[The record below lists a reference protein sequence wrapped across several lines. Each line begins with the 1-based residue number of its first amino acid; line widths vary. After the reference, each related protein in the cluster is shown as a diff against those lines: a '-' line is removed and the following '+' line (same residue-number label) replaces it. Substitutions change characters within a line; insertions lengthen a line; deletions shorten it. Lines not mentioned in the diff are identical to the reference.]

1 MIGDRISIE
10 FTRLVAE
17 QGREAAWVMHC
28 VFTIACSAD
37 LGFGQIGKELGAR
50 WRALSDAEKKE
61 YS

>member
-1 MIGDRISIE
+1 VGYALR
-10 FTRLVAE
+10 V
-17 QGREAAWVMHC
+17 HNC
-28 VFTIACSAD
+28 VSAD

>member
-1 MIGDRISIE
+1 MGYALR
-10 FTRLVAE
+10 V
-17 QGREAAWVMHC
+17 HNC
-28 VFTIACSAD
+28 VRFSAD